1 MCFAEGTAI
10 LVIPGNIGCSTVE
23 PPPFFGR
30 DEAEL
35 RACVTENM
43 DLVSDLE
50 VFDQRSRRRQPG
62 GLSNRHSTVHGRP
75 PGGQHRRG
83 GTGCSANDGRGLQ
96 LIIAPPPP
104 GEYRVKA
111 SATYAGDPYP
121 GTYTIIVEAP
131 QVIEPPPTT

>member
-1 MCFAEGTAI
+1 M
-10 LVIPGNIGCSTVE
+10 IPGNIGCSTVE

-43 DLVSDLE
+43 DRLRTSRP
-50 VFDQRSRRRQPG
+50 DQRSDVANLEDYRTDTPLFTVVLPEDNIFGVEPGVAQMMAGPTASSSPRRRQA
-62 GLSNRHSTVHGRP
+62 STE
-75 PGGQHRRG
+75 
-83 GTGCSANDGRGLQ
+83 
-96 LIIAPPPP
+96 I
-104 GEYRVKA
+104 KA